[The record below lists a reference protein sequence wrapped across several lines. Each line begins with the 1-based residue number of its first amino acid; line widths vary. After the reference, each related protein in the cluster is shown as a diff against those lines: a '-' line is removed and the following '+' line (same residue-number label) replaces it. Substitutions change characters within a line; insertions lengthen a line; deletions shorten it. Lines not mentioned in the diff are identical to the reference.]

1 MQIWSSC
8 DPTCLPSYDSSFD
21 AVKIKIRQNVPLNF
35 CVYSFTVASDK
46 SEHFVF
52 FRRRRQCDQIIDIS
66 YTWTAYWPRQTA
78 FVDSSSY
85 VAYHHITCFSA
96 ICRACVLMPL
106 HAVSW
111 LLYSDLPT
119 NYFFKFY
126 GPDVGIKSSPILLK
140 FYSKSWQVFWLLLST
155 KPFKIVQSGNTVFG
169 YFDSAVD
176 AVSCGSILKLQ
187 NVWSIDERKNN
198 KPPSSINIFT
208 LNYSWIMELFSIR
221 KWRLISRYRVVPQ
234 IC

>member
-1 MQIWSSC
+1 MILHASVG
-8 DPTCLPSYDSSFD
+8 PPSYDSSFD

-111 LLYSDLPT
+111 LLYSDLPK

-140 FYSKSWQVFWLLLST
+140 FYSKSWQVFWLLLSP
-155 KPFKIVQSGNTVFG
+155 KPFKIVQSGNTVLRLKNWTLIQPLMQFRAG
-169 YFDSAVD
+169 RFWSFKMFDQLTS
-176 AVSCGSILKLQ
+176 
-187 NVWSIDERKNN
+187 ER
-198 KPPSSINIFT
+198 T
-208 LNYSWIMELFSIR
+208 T
-221 KWRLISRYRVVPQ
+221 SRQVLSTFLP
-234 IC
+234 